1 MENPKLEN
9 SIIHLSKVEKQKVNL
24 LVNYI
29 KILGKETIID
39 SKNIS
44 YNINNKNKN
53 NINKAS
59 IDYKLNNLDV
69 KNELFINHNKIYKT
83 NILIM
88 NILEMFIILWQE
100 LRILEIIA
108 LILA

>member
-1 MENPKLEN
+1 M
-9 SIIHLSKVEKQKVNL
+9 
-24 LVNYI
+24 
-29 KILGKETIID
+29 GKETIID

-88 NILEMFIILWQE
+88 NILEMFIILW
-100 LRILEIIA
+100 
-108 LILA
+108 